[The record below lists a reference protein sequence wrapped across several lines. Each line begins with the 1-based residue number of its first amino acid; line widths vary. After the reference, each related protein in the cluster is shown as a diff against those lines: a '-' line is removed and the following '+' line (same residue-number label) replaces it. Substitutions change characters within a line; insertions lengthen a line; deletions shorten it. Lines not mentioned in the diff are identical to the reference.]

1 MVTFDQSTDES
12 WGERLLPHQQGS
24 RYHDSQQLQHGCRR
38 CRWVVSASSRS
49 GSTQGAA
56 QDHAGLPLGLL
67 IMEPSRSHSSAV
79 PGASPA
85 CSHPHAAPRSCLF
98 TCCVSPLRLS
108 PAAQERSDEHVLTQS
123 ALLLD
128 RNLTLS
134 PRCDRVI
141 EEENFL
147 SQDRLPAS
155 YTPGPGSPAAAS
167 DVLSRRESNNPK
179 TIFRAQFCRF
189 IVFSVQQA
197 VVFKA
202 KYNLT
207 PGEKLDTKQ
216 QKPLTGAKASKGLG
230 TGSA

>member
-1 MVTFDQSTDES
+1 M
-12 WGERLLPHQQGS
+12 R
-24 RYHDSQQLQHGCRR
+24 
-38 CRWVVSASSRS
+38 
-49 GSTQGAA
+49 
-56 QDHAGLPLGLL
+56 
-67 IMEPSRSHSSAV
+67 
-79 PGASPA
+79 
-85 CSHPHAAPRSCLF
+85 SHPHAM
-98 TCCVSPLRLS
+98 
-108 PAAQERSDEHVLTQS
+108 Q
-123 ALLLD
+123 AL
-128 RNLTLS
+128 
-134 PRCDRVI
+134 
-141 EEENFL
+141 
-147 SQDRLPAS
+147 
-155 YTPGPGSPAAAS
+155 PGSGLPWPAVTQRQQRQAVQQQDADWTRLYVKPDSKTITGGVILQGLWNQMCNSIRMNTACWAAVTPFSLQAAAS